1 MKSLLYLNKY
11 FYKYRFRLGLG
22 VLFVTVS
29 NFFGIVPAQLI
40 RLALDQSADLISYY
54 DELSWFSYSSEFRKL
69 ISINLL
75 IFVGLVLLMALL
87 KGFFMFLMRQ
97 TIIIVSR
104 FIEYDLKNEIYEH
117 YQNLDYTFYST
128 SRTGDLMNRISE
140 DVSRVRMYVGP
151 ALMYTVNLV
160 VMFILVLTAMLR
172 VNPELTMYTLL
183 PLPVLS
189 FVIYFVQEI
198 INKKSERVQAK
209 LSDLSTH
216 VQESL
221 SGIRVI
227 KSFIREHGN
236 IDDFTRLSGEYRGRS
251 LDLVRVNALFIPS
264 LMLLIGLSTLFTI
277 YIGGR
282 FVIDGTLT
290 IGNIAEFIIY
300 INMLMWPVAA
310 LGWVV
315 SLVQRAAASQERIN
329 EFLHTRPRIDSGVRF
344 PENFKGEI
352 EFRNVSYTYPHS
364 GINAIRDVSFKIRP
378 GESIAVTG
386 KTGSGK
392 STLASLLLRQ
402 IDPESGQILVDGIDL
417 KEIDLTRYRNLLGYV
432 PQDVFLF
439 SDTIQNNISFGLAGN
454 VSETQIP
461 DLVIDAARKAV
472 IHDNIKGFPSGYET
486 RVGERGITLSGGQKQ
501 RISIAR
507 ALIRDP
513 MVLVFDDCLSAVD
526 TRTESMILDNL
537 HSYIKERSVIMIGNR
552 ISTVKSISQI
562 IVLDDGFIAEQGDHD
577 ELLAL
582 GGQYAEL
589 YEMQLSDRE
598 GGSNLTP

>member
-1 MKSLLYLNKY
+1 VKSLLYLNKY

-22 VLFVTVS
+22 VLFVAIS

-54 DELSWFSYSSEFRKL
+54 EELSWFSYSSEFRKL
-69 ISINLL
+69 ISVNLL
-75 IFVGLVLLMALL
+75 VFVGLVLLMALL

-104 FIEYDLKNEIYEH
+104 FIEYDLKNEVYEH
-117 YQNLDYTFYST
+117 YQDLDYTFYST
-128 SRTGDLMNRISE
+128 ARTGDLMNRISE

-151 ALMYTVNLV
+151 ALMYTVNLI

-172 VNPELTMYTLL
+172 VNPELTLYTLL

-227 KSFIREHGN
+227 KSFIRESKN
-236 IDDFTRLSGEYRGRS
+236 IEDFTRLSGEYRGRS

-264 LMLLIGLSTLFTI
+264 LLLLIGLSTIFTI

-329 EFLHTRPRIDSGVRF
+329 EFLHIRPRIVSGAKF

-352 EFRNVSYTYPHS
+352 EFRDVSYTYPHS
-364 GINAIRDVSFKIRP
+364 GIRAVKNVSFSINP
-378 GESIAVTG
+378 GESLAITG

-392 STLASLLLRQ
+392 STLAALLLRQ
-402 IDPESGQILVDGIDL
+402 IDPSDGQILVDGIDL
-417 KEIDLTRYRNLLGYV
+417 REIDLRKYRSHLGYV

-439 SDTIQNNISFGLAGN
+439 SDTIRNNISFGLAGEK
-454 VSETQIP
+454 SERELET
-461 DLVIDAARKAV
+461 LVQEAANKAV
-472 IHDNIKGFPSGYET
+472 IHENIMEFPEAYST

-507 ALIRDP
+507 ALVRDP
-513 MVLVFDDCLSAVD
+513 NVLVFDDCLSAVD
-526 TRTESMILDNL
+526 TRTESRILDNL
-537 HSYIKERSVIMIGNR
+537 HSYIRERSVIMIGNR
-552 ISTVKSISQI
+552 ISSVKSISRI
-562 IVLDDGFIAEQGDHD
+562 IVLDDGAITEQGDHD

-582 GGQYAEL
+582 GGRYAEI
-589 YEMQLSDRE
+589 YEMQLSDQDD
-598 GGSNLTP
+598 GSNLTI